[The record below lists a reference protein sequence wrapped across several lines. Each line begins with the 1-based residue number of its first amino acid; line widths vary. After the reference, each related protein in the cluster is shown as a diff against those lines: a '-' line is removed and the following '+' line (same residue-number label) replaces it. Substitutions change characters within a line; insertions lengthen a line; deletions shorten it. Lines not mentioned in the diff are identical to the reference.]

1 MWHTHKKK
9 LGREGFQDMELGEIQ
24 DLRDITP
31 EELAEDDLMEMS
43 IFKQVLE
50 EEEEDVEVAV
60 LERKVTLGN
69 LAEGSD
75 DSHRLL
81 TSI

>member
-1 MWHTHKKK
+1 
-9 LGREGFQDMELGEIQ
+9 MELGEIQ